1 MRKLH
6 VYIETEGALEQLYGC
21 FMQLHAM
28 GVEICLHSL
37 FKGLMGGGQT
47 QKAAEAVNGMGL
59 ADREKAL
66 YLTDIPQLASMLA
79 AGHYPVIAYVH
90 DGNRNTPLLHVKYVI
105 EGFED
110 VDALYFIRVHQRL
123 TGKPWHILDTDRCRI
138 RETTVED
145 VEAFYEIYREPS
157 ITAYTEDLYA
167 DREAEKQ
174 YIRDYIEKVYD
185 FYGFGMWTVLL
196 KETGEVIGRAGI
208 SMREGCGDPEL
219 GFVTGVPWQR
229 QGLTEEVCRAILRY
243 AGEQLRF
250 ERMQALVHP
259 QNRPSVRL
267 LTKLGFVRQGEAMAD
282 GREYDC
288 YSCHLKPQR
297 PFSFT

>member
-1 MRKLH
+1 MVIIMRKFH
-6 VYIETEGALEQLYGC
+6 VYIETEGALEQLYPC

-37 FKGLMGGGQT
+37 FRGLMRGKQPPNVTESVG
-47 QKAAEAVNGMGL
+47 GMGL
-59 ADREKAL
+59 EDKETAL

-90 DGNRNTPLLHVKYVI
+90 DGNRHTPLLHVKYVI

-110 VDALYFIRVHQRL
+110 VDATYFIRVYQRCM
-123 TGKPWHILDTDRCRI
+123 GEPWHILDTDRCRV

-157 ITAYTEDLYA
+157 VTAYMEALYD

-185 FYGFGMWTVLL
+185 FYGFGMWTVALR
-196 KETGEVIGRAGI
+196 ETSEVIGRAGI
-208 SMREGCGDPEL
+208 SMREGYEDPEL
-219 GFVTGVPWQR
+219 GFVIGVPWQGR
-229 QGLTEEVCRAILRY
+229 GLAEEVCRAILRY
-243 AGEQLRF
+243 AGEELRF
-250 ERMQALVHP
+250 ERVQALAHAE
-259 QNRPSVRL
+259 NAPSLRL
-267 LTKLGFVRQGEAMAD
+267 LRRLGFVPCGEVQI
-282 GREYDC
+282 GGCRYERYLREI
-288 YSCHLKPQR
+288 
-297 PFSFT
+297 

>member
-6 VYIETEGALEQLYGC
+6 VYIETDGALEQLYGC

-37 FKGLMGGGQT
+37 FKGLIRGGQPGA
-47 QKAAEAVNGMGL
+47 AAESVRDMGL
-59 ADREKAL
+59 ADREVAL

-90 DGNRNTPLLHVKYVI
+90 DGNRHTPLLHVKYVI

-110 VDALYFIRVHQRL
+110 VDAAYFIRVYQRCV
-123 TGKPWHILDTDRCRI
+123 GEPWHILDTDRCRI
-138 RETTVED
+138 RETTVGD
-145 VEAFYEIYREPS
+145 VEAFYRIYREPS
-157 ITAYTEDLYA
+157 VTAYMEDLYE

-196 KETGEVIGRAGI
+196 KETGEVIGRVGV
-208 SMREGCGDPEL
+208 SMREGFEDPEL
-219 GFVTGVPWQR
+219 GFVIGVPWQG
-229 QGLTEEVCRAILRY
+229 QGIAQEVCRAILRY
-243 AGEQLRF
+243 AGTELHFR
-250 ERMQALVHP
+250 RLQALVHAE
-259 QNRPSVRL
+259 NTSSIRL
-267 LTKLGFVRQGEAMAD
+267 LSKLGFVPD
-282 GREYDC
+282 GTVWAGGCRFERYFC
-288 YSCHLKPQR
+288 TLE
-297 PFSFT
+297 